1 MNKDKLLAAI
11 KLKGKRVSD
20 VIKSVNNMGVSMS
33 NSTFYKGLRDIRP
46 FKADEIMALSK
57 VLDLNSEDVMD
68 IFFAEPV
75 S

>member
-33 NSTFYKGLRDIRP
+33 NSTFYKGLSVKGTR
-46 FKADEIMALSK
+46 KM
-57 VLDLNSEDVMD
+57 
-68 IFFAEPV
+68 
-75 S
+75 